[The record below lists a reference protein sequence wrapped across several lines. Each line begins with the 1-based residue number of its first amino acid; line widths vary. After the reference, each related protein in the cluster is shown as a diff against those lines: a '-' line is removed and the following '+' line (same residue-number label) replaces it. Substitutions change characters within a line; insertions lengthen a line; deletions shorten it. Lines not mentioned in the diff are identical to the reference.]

1 MDCDHPHRT
10 TGNEFPAHAGRI
22 FAADAARRTCGLTAV
37 TSSFAAD
44 VEAVALPLP
53 GASLRYRPDWLPEAE
68 ADALFAAATTIAWE
82 RHRLRLFGR
91 EIDAPRLSCW
101 IGDPGA
107 AYTYSRVRFEPRPWL
122 PALAALRAQLE
133 TTCGARFNS
142 VLANLYRDGRD
153 SMGWHSD
160 DEPELGADPVIASIS
175 LGGVRRFRLR
185 ARDGGA
191 GLSLELAHGS
201 LLLMAG
207 ATQRLY
213 RHDLPKTRAAVAPRI
228 NLTFRYIH
236 GACD

>member
-1 MDCDHPHRT
+1 MTPSFAMDV
-10 TGNEFPAHAGRI
+10 A
-22 FAADAARRTCGLTAV
+22 AV
-37 TSSFAAD
+37 T
-44 VEAVALPLP
+44 LPLP

-68 ADALFAAATTIAWE
+68 ADALLAALAAAIPWE

-122 PALAALRAQLE
+122 PALAVLRARLE
-133 TTCGARFNS
+133 TTCGACFNS

-160 DEPELGADPVIASIS
+160 DESELGSGPLIASIS

-185 ARDGGA
+185 ARDGSGA
-191 GLSLELAHGS
+191 GLSLDLAHGS

-207 ATQRLY
+207 ATQQLY

-228 NLTFRYIH
+228 NLTFRYVH
-236 GACD
+236 GARMELSDPACA

>member
-1 MDCDHPHRT
+1 MTPS
-10 TGNEFPAHAGRI
+10 
-22 FAADAARRTCGLTAV
+22 FAVDLAAV
-37 TSSFAAD
+37 T
-44 VEAVALPLP
+44 LPLP
-53 GASLRYRPDWLPEAE
+53 DAALHYRADWLPAAD
-68 ADALFAAATTIAWE
+68 ADALFAVLTATIPWE

-101 IGDPGA
+101 IGDLGA
-107 AYTYSRVRFEPRPWL
+107 AYTYSHVRFAPRPWP
-122 PALAALRAQLE
+122 PALATLRARLE
-133 TTCGARFNS
+133 IACDARFNS
-142 VLANLYRDGRD
+142 VLANLYLDGRD

-185 ARDGGA
+185 ARSGGA
-191 GLSLELAHGS
+191 GLTLELAHGS

-228 NLTFRYIH
+228 NLTFRYVH
-236 GACD
+236 GARA